1 MTRRE
6 WLLAAVQQTGH
17 PVTTHEA
24 ELLLAGSPWPTSGR
38 NTARKDLRGLSRR
51 GLLAAVHAEGRRA
64 YLPAP
69 APAVEERSAA

>member
-6 WLLAAVQQTGH
+6 WLLAALQQTDH

-24 ELLLAGSPWPTSGR
+24 EQLLAGSPWPSSGR
-38 NTARKDLRGLSRR
+38 NTARKDLRGLARR
-51 GLLAAVHAEGRRA
+51 GLLAAVDAAGRRA

-69 APAVEERSAA
+69 TAMAEAEAA

>member
-6 WLLAAVQQTGH
+6 WLLAALQQTDH

-24 ELLLAGSPWPTSGR
+24 EQLLAQSPWPSSGR
-38 NTARKDLRGLSRR
+38 NTARKDLRGLARR
-51 GLLAAVHAEGRRA
+51 GLLAAVDADGRRA

-69 APAVEERSAA
+69 ATALDDRAAA

>member
-6 WLLAAVQQTGH
+6 WLLAALQQTDH

-24 ELLLAGSPWPTSGR
+24 EQLLAASPWPSSGR
-38 NTARKDLRGLSRR
+38 NTARKDLRGLARR
-51 GLLAAVHAEGRRA
+51 GLLAAVDADGRRA

-69 APAVEERSAA
+69 TVAVEERTAA

>member
-6 WLLAAVQQTGH
+6 WLLAALQQTDH

-24 ELLLAGSPWPTSGR
+24 EQLLAASPWPSSGR
-38 NTARKDLRGLSRR
+38 NTARKDLRGLARR
-51 GLLAAVHAEGRRA
+51 GLLAAVDADGRRA

-69 APAVEERSAA
+69 AAALDDRAAA